1 MSENEQTELD
11 KQVEAAEAKAKETN
25 ASRTGVGT
33 RVQVGKTRGKNPVV
47 ISYEQF
53 DDSITGSLPTS
64 IENFMEVTS
73 DKDEPTLVNFLIR
86 GKNAALYEAASDPLA
101 EFVEAS
107 WPVDAKLQFRLVT
120 RNYSRGANV
129 SLEDAVALVK
139 PGFVKQF
146 GPR

>member
-53 DDSITGSLPTS
+53 DDSVAGSLPTS

-101 EFVEAS
+101 EFVEAC
-107 WPVDAKLQFRLVT
+107 WPDDAKLQFRLVT